1 MAGSGAGP
9 FFAGKK
15 QYICKNHMTMR
26 NFVCKASKALFLA
39 DLDFTYNFRNDCV
52 EFIVKQDRGVYGVL
66 NLIPCEEGWQI
77 LARFGALFEIL
88 GDKKALKKVLP
99 QMPVLSGLVENE
111 GSFEGLS
118 LLNHEDTLVLG
129 KVVPFEGND
138 FLDSLTSAPL
148 GRSAWTLPPNAS
160 TCSWSFSLPWIR
172 SNWNPGAPGCWPP
185 LTFRFQINP
194 YLCKIW
200 QKTSLRK

>member
-148 GRSAWTLPPNAS
+148 RKKCLDFAAKCFNLFLEFFSALD
-160 TCSWSFSLPWIR
+160 SLQLEPWR
-172 SNWNPGAPGCWPP
+172 TRMLA
-185 LTFRFQINP
+185 TFD
-194 YLCKIW
+194 L
-200 QKTSLRK
+200 